1 MKPNKIVLRF
11 INGNIWKGQTSD
23 FHPNIKRFHIQQL
36 NGEIVEVDVNQLKAI
51 FFIKDFDGNKNH
63 LKHYNDLISGAGRMI
78 QVTFFDGE
86 CISGYT
92 QGYSPDRQG
101 FFVIPADLK
110 GNNERIFVIISS
122 TAKVVYCNNLS
133 GDKQLIDQVKPLG
146 IAGD

>member
-1 MKPNKIVLRF
+1 MTPNKVVIRF
-11 INGNIWKGQTSD
+11 INGKILKGQTSD
-23 FHPNIKRFHIQQL
+23 FFPNKRFFHIQQL
-36 NGEIVEVDVNQLKAI
+36 NGEIVDIDLEQLKAI
-51 FFIKDFDGNKNH
+51 FFVKDFEGNKNH
-63 LKHYNDLISGAGRMI
+63 LKHYNDLMSGAGRMI

-92 QGYSPDRQG
+92 QGYSPDHQG

-122 TAKVVYCNNLS
+122 TAKVVYCDNLS

-146 IAGD
+146 ISGD